1 MLFRS
6 YDTDITS
13 RFEAKASQI
22 IKIMMRT
29 AVSEINDPIEETVF
43 HVV

>member
-1 MLFRS
+1 MLVVVS
-6 YDTDITS
+6 STDVTS

-22 IKIMMRT
+22 INTITTT

-43 HVV
+43 HAV